1 MGDWRVLELVLY
13 GAGALIA
20 LVQSAIFAHYHGVF
34 RRDHLRLWSLSFLA
48 LAVYL
53 ATAAASIQLRVD
65 FPASHP
71 LRLVLSSTSLIAAYA
86 QVALLVIGT
95 LTIWRGR
102 AFSRSVI
109 VESLVL
115 ATAIGLFSTVA
126 FAFDQ
131 GYAQE
136 RFFLRVGL
144 RHLITGC
151 AALAMGVVIARQWP
165 ASRFGP
171 RLTAIALVIYGLDLL
186 HVFGAYVTQATGAA
200 LWPWLPYTS
209 VVSVITQLFIG
220 YGLVVWLLE
229 DERERAERA
238 IDAAAR
244 LRHFDPLTGLP
255 NRQYMLEH
263 VDRQIDNPHG
273 TALLLARIDNLG
285 NVAAAFGMDGVDLA
299 LATSAER
306 VEDIARV
313 HGLFAARIDADHF
326 ALQGAGMGAEA
337 GAGRIAEELLD
348 VLARPLFWNGREL
361 ALEASVGIAVA
372 PRDATNADA
381 LQSRAEMARA
391 RARREGAMRY
401 RFYTPDLDT
410 ELEQRLLLQSELRA
424 AFSRD
429 EFVLEFQPILDGWSL
444 EVSGFEALVRWQHP
458 QRGRLLPDAFITELE
473 PLGMIE
479 ALDSWVL
486 ERACAA
492 ALAWQRPGRDPIP
505 VAVNVSAYSFQRRDF
520 PDTISTLL
528 QRTGLDAA
536 CLELEIIE
544 SIALELPER
553 AIVSLDCLRDLGV
566 RVMLD
571 DFGTGFSSLKH
582 LRQLPFDGIKIDR
595 SFVVDV
601 LIDPRDA
608 AIVRAMLALAHSL
621 GLEVVAEGIETAAQ
635 LAWFQSAGC
644 DRLQGFHFH
653 RSMEQEAAV
662 ALVSLPATTA
672 EASPAPRALR

>member
-1 MGDWRVLELVLY
+1 MGDWGILELVLY

-20 LVQSAIFAHYHGVF
+20 LIQSAIFAHYHGVF

-53 ATAAASIQLRVD
+53 ATAGASTQLRLE
-65 FPASHP
+65 FAAGHP
-71 LRLVLSSTSLIAAYA
+71 VRLLLSSTSLIAAYV

-95 LTIWRGR
+95 LTVWRGR
-102 AFSRSVI
+102 LFSRVVMI
-109 VESLVL
+109 EALVL
-115 ATAIGLFSTVA
+115 AVAIGLFSALA
-126 FAFDQ
+126 FAFDP

-144 RHLITGC
+144 RHLITGV
-151 AALAMGVVIARQWP
+151 AALAMGIVIARQWP
-165 ASRFGP
+165 GSRLGP
-171 RLTAIALVIYGLDLL
+171 RLTSIALVIYGLDLL
-186 HVFGAYVTQATGAA
+186 HVFGAYLVQANGGTM
-200 LWPWLPYTS
+200 WPWMRYTTPIS
-209 VVSVITQLFIG
+209 LITQLFIG
-220 YGLVVWLLE
+220 YGLVIWLLE
-229 DERERAERA
+229 DERERAEHA
-238 IDAAAR
+238 TDAAAR
-244 LRHFDPLTGLP
+244 LRHFDALTGLP

-263 VDRQIDNPHG
+263 VDRQLHNPHG
-273 TALLLARIDNLG
+273 TALLLVRLDNLG

-299 LATSAER
+299 LTTSAER
-306 VEDIARV
+306 IEEVARLR
-313 HGLFAARIDADHF
+313 GLFAARPDADHF
-326 ALQGAGMGAEA
+326 ALHGAGMGAEA
-337 GAGRIAEELLD
+337 GAGRIAEEVLD
-348 VLARPLFWNGREL
+348 ALARPLFWNGREL
-361 ALEASVGIAVA
+361 ALEASVGIAIA
-372 PRDATNADA
+372 PKDAVSADA

-391 RARREGAMRY
+391 QARREGAMRY
-401 RFYTPDLDT
+401 RFYTPDMDT
-410 ELEQRLLLQSELRA
+410 ELEKRLVLQSELRA
-424 AFSRD
+424 AFARE
-429 EFVLEFQPILDGWSL
+429 EFVLEFQPLLDGWSL

-458 QRGRLLPDAFITELE
+458 QRGRLLPDAFIGELE

-479 ALDSWVL
+479 ALDAWVL
-486 ERACAA
+486 ERACVA

-505 VAVNVSAYSFQRRDF
+505 VAVNVSAHSFQRRDF

-635 LAWFQSAGC
+635 LAWLQSAGC

-653 RSMEQEAAV
+653 RSMEQAAAI
-662 ALVSLPATTA
+662 ALVNP
-672 EASPAPRALR
+672 PAPAAHAAAQRSIG

>member
-20 LVQSAIFAHYHGVF
+20 LAQSAIFAHYHGVF

-53 ATAAASIQLRVD
+53 ATAAASIQLRTE
-65 FPASHP
+65 FPAGHP
-71 LRLVLSSTSLIAAYA
+71 LRLALSGTSLIAAYV

-115 ATAIGLFSTVA
+115 AIAIGLFSAVA
-126 FAFDQ
+126 FAFDPA
-131 GYAQE
+131 YAQE

-186 HVFGAYVTQATGAA
+186 HVFSAYLAQSSGAT

-209 VVSVITQLFIG
+209 IVSVITQLFIG

-306 VEDIARV
+306 VEDIARA
-313 HGLFAARIDADHF
+313 HGLFAARVDADHF
-326 ALQGAGMGAEA
+326 ALQGIGMGAEA

-372 PRDATNADA
+372 PRDATSADA

-424 AFSRD
+424 AFARD

-444 EVSGFEALVRWQHP
+444 EVSAFEALVRWQHP
-458 QRGRLLPDAFITELE
+458 QRGRLLPDAFIAELE

-479 ALDSWVL
+479 ALDGWVL

-528 QRTGLDAA
+528 QRSGLDAA

-553 AIVSLDCLRDLGV
+553 AVVSLDCLRDIGV

-672 EASPAPRALR
+672 ETSPASPALH